1 MWNTIMK
8 IVKKDKK
15 MISNKTMRELGIE
28 IDDNLSE
35 FNKNINSYQKIDINL
50 VGKLD
55 NLMQMFPA
63 VVNLQNNK
71 DAYRAIYD
79 KGLGALQ
86 KVAQNGRGVRGNIVN
101 GVNNKIVG
109 QAIFEPLSNTPQIIG
124 GLFSVMSIITGQYFM
139 AQINGSLKKI
149 EKGIANIQKFLEN
162 DKKSKL
168 QGNEEFLKNIQK
180 TLSYILENEMQQQAT
195 ITSIQNIKRD
205 SLQAIK
211 FYKNQIN
218 ELKDISKEKDKA
230 EEILKNIEEKCKLI
244 SEYWYSLYLY
254 CFATYLEPIV
264 SQNYNEDYLKQST
277 KEIIEKCETYKVQ
290 HQKWSEKLKEY
301 VYNSKALN
309 DNIAFF
315 IMKQMLGSDVAF
327 GVVNPFFLVKNA
339 IGMIGHVAYKID
351 KNNKEKQKD
360 EAQKIMGEI
369 LNTGNDIK
377 EIEALT
383 LFDKLNNGRIEL
395 IKQNDEMY
403 IKLLK

>member
-1 MWNTIMK
+1 MWNAIMK

-195 ITSIQNIKRD
+195 IISIQNIKRD

-211 FYKNQIN
+211 FYKN
-218 ELKDISKEKDKA
+218 
-230 EEILKNIEEKCKLI
+230 
-244 SEYWYSLYLY
+244 
-254 CFATYLEPIV
+254 
-264 SQNYNEDYLKQST
+264 
-277 KEIIEKCETYKVQ
+277 
-290 HQKWSEKLKEY
+290 
-301 VYNSKALN
+301 
-309 DNIAFF
+309 
-315 IMKQMLGSDVAF
+315 
-327 GVVNPFFLVKNA
+327 
-339 IGMIGHVAYKID
+339 
-351 KNNKEKQKD
+351 
-360 EAQKIMGEI
+360 
-369 LNTGNDIK
+369 
-377 EIEALT
+377 
-383 LFDKLNNGRIEL
+383 
-395 IKQNDEMY
+395 
-403 IKLLK
+403 

>member
-1 MWNTIMK
+1 MWNAIIK

-63 VVNLQNNK
+63 IVNLQNNK

-149 EKGIANIQKFLEN
+149 EKGIA
-162 DKKSKL
+162 
-168 QGNEEFLKNIQK
+168 NIQK

-360 EAQKIMGEI
+360 EAQKIMDEI